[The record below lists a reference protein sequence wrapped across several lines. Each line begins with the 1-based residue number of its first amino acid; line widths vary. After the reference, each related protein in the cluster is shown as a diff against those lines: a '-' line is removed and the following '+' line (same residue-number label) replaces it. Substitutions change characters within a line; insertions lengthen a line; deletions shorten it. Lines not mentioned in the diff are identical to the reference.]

1 VTRVSNET
9 SGEFSDGSAGQ
20 PASTTPSSRGEQ
32 TRRLIV
38 DTAIRLFG
46 EVGYEK
52 TTMRAIASAAGLSVG
67 NAYYYFPSKEA
78 LVSEFYLQLQQEHLA
93 RVEPLIAAGGDFEQ
107 VLLGILHEA
116 LAVWSPYHEFA
127 GKFIGIAAV
136 PSSPVSPF
144 SPESAVSRDLALR
157 IFQRFVAET
166 GQKMDPAL
174 RAELP
179 ELLWLAQ
186 LGLVVYW
193 THDTSPGQQRTRDL
207 IDRAVPYLRDLI
219 GLSRMKVFRPM
230 TSRSIQLIRMMR
242 PYPTPDRPPADDGRP
257 G

>member
-1 VTRVSNET
+1 MRVNNQT
-9 SGEFSDGSAGQ
+9 SDSLPNA
-20 PASTTPSSRGEQ
+20 PASRGEQ

-52 TTMRAIASAAGLSVG
+52 PTMRAIASAAGLSVG

-78 LVSEFYLQLQQEHLA
+78 LVIEFYQQIQRDHLA
-93 RVEPLIAAGGDFEQ
+93 RVEPLLATTGDFEQ
-107 VLLGILHEA
+107 VLHGILVEA
-116 LAVWSPYHEFA
+116 LAAWSPYHGFA

-144 SPESAVSRDLALR
+144 SAESRESREQALQ
-157 IFQRFVAET
+157 IFERFVAAT
-166 GQKMDPAL
+166 PQKMDPTL
-174 RAELP
+174 REELP

-193 THDTSPGQQRTRDL
+193 VHDSSPGQRRTREL
-207 IDRAVPYLRDLI
+207 VDRAVPYLQDLI

-230 TSRSIQLIRMMR
+230 TTRSIQLIKMMR
-242 PYPTPDRPPADDGRP
+242 PYPVEQAGAGEPAGTAT
-257 G
+257 

>member
-1 VTRVSNET
+1 MKTET
-9 SGEFSDGSAGQ
+9 SGE
-20 PASTTPSSRGEQ
+20 SRGEQ

-67 NAYYYFPSKEA
+67 NAYYYFSSKEA
-78 LVSEFYLQLQQEHLA
+78 LVSEFYLQLQQEHLV
-93 RVEPLIAAGGDFEQ
+93 RVEPLLTGNGDFEQ
-107 VLLGILHEA
+107 VLHGILIEG
-116 LAVWSPYHEFA
+116 LAVWAPYHEFA

-144 SPESAVSRDLALR
+144 SAESQVSRALALQ
-157 IFQRFVAET
+157 IFERFVTAT
-166 GQKMDPAL
+166 TQKMDPEL
-174 RAELP
+174 RKELP

-193 THDTSPGQQRTRDL
+193 VHDNSPGQQRTRAL
-207 IDRAVPYLRDLI
+207 IDRAVPYLQDLI
-219 GLSRMKVFRPM
+219 ALSRMKVFRPM
-230 TSRSIQLIRMMR
+230 TNRSIQLIKMMH
-242 PYPTPDRPPADDGRP
+242 PYPVTPPQAGTDQPSGTAT
-257 G
+257 